1 MKTESK
7 INALRIGS
15 DGQYK
20 LRKTIIR
27 MHESGKTGIEI
38 ANHLGVSPSYVSLVK
53 KLYEEGGAEALK
65 PAQRGR
71 PAGTSKVLT
80 PDQQSEIK
88 NIITNM
94 SPEQFGFAEGR
105 WTRNNIHNLIFEKYG
120 NDIKSSTLSYY
131 LAQWKFTCKHSPKKA

>member
-53 KLYEEGGAEALK
+53 SCMKKVEPKL
-65 PAQRGR
+65 
-71 PAGTSKVLT
+71 
-80 PDQQSEIK
+80 
-88 NIITNM
+88 
-94 SPEQFGFAEGR
+94 
-105 WTRNNIHNLIFEKYG
+105 
-120 NDIKSSTLSYY
+120 
-131 LAQWKFTCKHSPKKA
+131 